1 MMKVLTAVQIKS
13 AEDNAVSRGIFS
25 YAQLMKNAGGAAAKE
40 ILNRYSVIGKRVCV
54 LCGNGNNGGDG
65 LVIAA
70 NLKNCGAD
78 VCLLTPIGFP
88 STDTALSFKDS
99 VKDIKIIDDFIG
111 DFDIIVDAL
120 FGIGLNRF
128 LSEKITNLIEKINE
142 YDCIKIAI
150 DVPSGVFCDGGKVAT
165 AFRAD
170 LTLSFT
176 SYKLCQLLPQTSDFC
191 GETLVLDIGLPID
204 DYAYLTIDKPET
216 VKRPKNSHKGTFG
229 TALLFCGSYGMAGA
243 EILSARAALR
253 SGVGIVKALVCDKN
267 YTAFTNSVPEA
278 VTIPVDTDVSGV
290 PMVYDR
296 TILSSLSSSSALLLG
311 CGLGRSEE
319 ARKLVTR
326 TLEKTQIP
334 TVIDADGINALQGGI
349 NIIRKINAPV
359 ILTPHPAEM
368 ARLCDTTTD
377 EIESNRVKFAK
388 KFAVENNCYLV
399 LKGTNT
405 VVATPNGRI
414 FFNTTGNEGLATGG
428 SGDVLSGMIVS
439 RLAQGYDP
447 LTAVLNSVWLH
458 GAVAD
463 MLAEKMPTRAIL
475 PSDIIEGLKTISD

>member
-1 MMKVLTAVQIKS
+1 MKVLTAAQIKN
-13 AEDNAVSRGIFS
+13 AEDNAVRHGIFS
-25 YAQLMKNAGGAAAKE
+25 YAELMKKAGDAATAE
-40 ILNRYSVIGKRVCV
+40 ILRRHNVIGKKICV
-54 LCGNGNNGGDG
+54 MCGMGNNGGDG
-65 LVIAA
+65 LVIAS
-70 NLKNCGAD
+70 NLKKRGAD
-78 VCLLTPIGFP
+78 VTLLLPMGFP
-88 STDTALSFKDS
+88 MTDTSLTFKSGVDGIS
-99 VKDIKIIDDFIG
+99 YTEYFDCAYDIVI
-111 DFDIIVDAL
+111 DAL

-128 LSEKITNLIEKINE
+128 LSEKITSLIEKINE
-142 YDCIKIAI
+142 YNCAKIAI
-150 DVPSGVFCDGGKVAT
+150 DIPSGVFCDGGEVIT

-176 SYKLCQLLPQTSDFC
+176 SYKLCQLLPQTSEFC
-191 GETLVLDIGLPID
+191 GETVVLDIGLPVD
-204 DYAYLTIDKPET
+204 DYAYLTIERPKT
-216 VKRPKNSHKGTFG
+216 VTRPKNSHKGTFG
-229 TALLFCGSYGMAGA
+229 TALLLCGSYGMAGA
-243 EILSARAALR
+243 QILSARAALR
-253 SGVGIVKALVCDKN
+253 SGVGIVKAIVCDKN
-267 YTAFTNSVPEA
+267 YSAFTTAVPEA
-278 VTIPVDTDVSGV
+278 VTIPVATTENGA

-296 TILSSLSSSSALLLG
+296 TILSGLSSSNALLIG

-319 ARKLVTR
+319 AKKLVLR

-334 TVIDADGINALQGGI
+334 TVIDADGINAIQGGI

-377 EIESNRVKFAK
+377 QIEANRVKFSK

-405 VVATPNGRI
+405 IVATPNGRI
-414 FFNTTGNEGLATGG
+414 FFNTTGNNGLATGG

-447 LTAVLNSVWLH
+447 LDAVLNSVWIH

-463 MLAEKMPTRAIL
+463 MLAESMPTRAML

>member
-1 MMKVLTAVQIKS
+1 MKVLTAAQIKN
-13 AEDNAVSRGIFS
+13 AEDNAVRHGIFS
-25 YAQLMKNAGGAAAKE
+25 YAELMKKAGDAATTE
-40 ILNRYSVIGKRVCV
+40 ILKRYNVIGKKICV
-54 LCGNGNNGGDG
+54 MCGMGNNGGDG
-65 LVIAA
+65 LVIAS
-70 NLKNCGAD
+70 NLKNRGAD
-78 VCLLTPIGFP
+78 VTLLLPMGFP
-88 STDTALSFKDS
+88 ITDTSLTFKSGVDGIS
-99 VKDIKIIDDFIG
+99 YTEYFDCAYDIVI
-111 DFDIIVDAL
+111 DAL

-128 LSEKITNLIEKINE
+128 LSEKITSLIEKINA
-142 YDCIKIAI
+142 YNCIKIAI
-150 DVPSGVFCDGGKVAT
+150 DIPSGVFCDGGEVIT

-176 SYKLCQLLPQTSDFC
+176 SYKLCQLLPQTSEFC
-191 GETLVLDIGLPID
+191 GETVVLDIGLPVD
-204 DYAYLTIDKPET
+204 DYAYLTIE
-216 VKRPKNSHKGTFG
+216 RPKTVIRPENSHKGTFG
-229 TALLFCGSYGMAGA
+229 TALLLCGSYGMAGA
-243 EILSARAALR
+243 QILSARAALR
-253 SGVGIVKALVCDKN
+253 SGVGIVKSIVCDKN
-267 YTAFTNSVPEA
+267 YSAFTAAVPEA
-278 VTIPVDTDVSGV
+278 VTIPVATAENGT

-296 TILSSLSSSSALLLG
+296 TILSGLSSSNALLIG

-319 ARKLVTR
+319 AKKIVLR

-377 EIESNRVKFAK
+377 QIEANRVKFSK

-405 VVATPNGRI
+405 IVATPNGRI
-414 FFNTTGNEGLATGG
+414 FFNTTGNNGLATGG

-447 LTAVLNSVWLH
+447 LDAVLNSVWIH

-463 MLAEKMPTRAIL
+463 MLAESMSTRAIL